1 MKKFIYTISFL
12 AIALAFGGTSALAQ
26 ISTRIDAEIPFD
38 FAVGGE
44 VLEAGNY
51 VMRLRTNNAGAE
63 ALEIRDAKN
72 RIVYEAFILQNG
84 DISLRKP
91 KLIFDRVDG
100 QPVLARIRLENKG
113 FRVPVEKGANTTLPY
128 KHRKRA
134 SAPRKLSNPIYI

>member
-1 MKKFIYTISFL
+1 MKKFIYTVSFL

-44 VLEAGNY
+44 VLEAGTY
-51 VMRLRTNNAGAE
+51 VMRLRKNNAGAE

-72 RIVYEAFILQNG
+72 KIVYEAFMLQNG

-91 KLIFDRVDG
+91 ELIFDRVDG
-100 QPVLARIRLENKG
+100 QPVLAKIRLENKG
-113 FRVPVEKGANTTLPY
+113 FRVPVEKGAITTLAA
-128 KHRKRA
+128 KDRKRG
-134 SAPRKLSNPIYI
+134 SGTSN